1 MCYLN
6 KRSMG
11 HITHL
16 RKQFKS
22 INTYDYII
30 RLIKTRKENIINF
43 MRIKGSSFK
52 QTSIPFTQVCI
63 VPSLVEI
70 SPMVLEKKI
79 F

>member
-30 RLIKTRKENIINF
+30 RLIKRRKENIINF
-43 MRIKGSSFK
+43 MRIYWFFIYRNLNPLHPRILCAKFGKIGS
-52 QTSIPFTQVCI
+52 V
-63 VPSLVEI
+63 
-70 SPMVLEKKI
+70 VLEKRI